1 MKDKKPLCLSLSD
14 VAQQMIEAA
23 KQAVDKPEGSDFK
36 AFVEKHGKA
45 KAAGILLSGLH
56 NFNERPKS

>member
-1 MKDKKPLCLSLSD
+1 MKKEKPLCLSLAD
-14 VAQQMIEAA
+14 VAQRMIDAS
-23 KQAVDKPEGSDFK
+23 KQAVENPEEAEFK

-45 KAAGILLSGLH
+45 KAAAILLSGLH

>member
-1 MKDKKPLCLSLSD
+1 MEKEKPLCLSLAD
-14 VAQQMIEAA
+14 IAQQMIEAA
-23 KQAVDKPEGSDFK
+23 KQSVEKPEDSELK

-45 KAAGILLSGLH
+45 KTAGILLSGLH

>member
-1 MKDKKPLCLSLSD
+1 MKNEKPLCLSLAD
-14 VAQQMIEAA
+14 VAKQMIDAA
-23 KQAVDKPEGSDFK
+23 KQAVDKPEDAEFK